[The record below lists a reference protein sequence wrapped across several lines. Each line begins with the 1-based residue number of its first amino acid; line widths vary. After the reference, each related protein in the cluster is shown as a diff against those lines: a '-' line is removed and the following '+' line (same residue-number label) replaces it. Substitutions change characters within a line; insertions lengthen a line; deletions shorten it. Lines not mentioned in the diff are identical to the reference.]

1 MTMDDNGVRITNR
14 EIYDKVVDVENTL
27 NRVLR
32 TYVSWK
38 ALAGIAALLIPLG
51 GLAVALWP

>member
-1 MTMDDNGVRITNR
+1 MSDNGVHITNR
-14 EIYDKVVDVENTL
+14 EIYDKVIDVENTL

-38 ALAGIAALLIPLG
+38 ALAGIAAVLIPLG
-51 GLAVALWP
+51 GLAVALWL